1 MDDIFFYENTS
12 RDMRDLFNSLDL
24 ILENKLNT
32 YFWQDFNMELVDK
45 EQYQNR
51 IIQYNQRKLYIE
63 SEQFEIK
70 VLHTLHYYPH
80 NFFLHCVFYLK
91 LFN

>member
-1 MDDIFFYENTS
+1 
-12 RDMRDLFNSLDL
+12 
-24 ILENKLNT
+24 
-32 YFWQDFNMELVDK
+32 MESVDK

-51 IIQYNQRKLYIE
+51 LSQYNQRKLYIE

-70 VLHTLHYYPH
+70 VLHTLQYYPH
-80 NFFLHCVFYLK
+80 KFFHCVFYLK